1 MEVQKRQGLAVSLRC
16 RCPEMAIPPH
26 LRAQILKMTPLT
38 APLSVS
44 DSAERLSSASNNV
57 SESSI
62 VPSTT
67 LQLHSFGF
75 LRWFSRELSDPED
88 RFQDAAQV
96 LDI

>member
-1 MEVQKRQGLAVSLRC
+1 MEEQKRQGLAVSLKC

-26 LRAQILKMTPLT
+26 LYAQILKMPPLT
-38 APLSVS
+38 VPLSVS

-57 SESSI
+57 SESPI

-67 LQLHSFGF
+67 LQLQLFGF
-75 LRWFSRELSDPED
+75 LCWFSRELSDPED

-96 LDI
+96 LDM

>member
-1 MEVQKRQGLAVSLRC
+1 MEAWKRQGLAVSLSC
-16 RCPEMAIPPH
+16 RCPEMVIPSH
-26 LRAQILKMTPLT
+26 LHAQILKMTPLT
-38 APLSVS
+38 APLSIS

-57 SESSI
+57 SESPI

-67 LQLHSFGF
+67 LQPHVFGF

-96 LDI
+96 LDM